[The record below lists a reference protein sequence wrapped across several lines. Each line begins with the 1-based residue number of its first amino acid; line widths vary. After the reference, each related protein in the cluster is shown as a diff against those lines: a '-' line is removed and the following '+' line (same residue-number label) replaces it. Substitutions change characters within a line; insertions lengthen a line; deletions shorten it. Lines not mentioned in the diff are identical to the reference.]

1 LPSRDGKLHG
11 VQPKA
16 HEALGDFAAAFNIT
30 TDDIE
35 AAIALAK
42 RSASP
47 SIPRWPRSHA
57 RRLTPP
63 PENHHADHRHAGG
76 R

>member
-1 LPSRDGKLHG
+1 VAHCWPFAVTQVTGNLHG

-30 TDDIE
+30 TADIE

-42 RSASP
+42 ALGFAIDP
-47 SIPRWPRSHA
+47 A
-57 RRLTPP
+57 LAALTTP
-63 PENHHADHRHAGG
+63 AA
-76 R
+76 

>member
-1 LPSRDGKLHG
+1 LSAWPIAGPSPSRDGKLHG

-30 TDDIE
+30 TADIE

-42 RSASP
+42 ALGFAIDP
-47 SIPRWPRSHA
+47 ALAALIAPA
-57 RRLTPP
+57 
-63 PENHHADHRHAGG
+63 A
-76 R
+76 

>member
-1 LPSRDGKLHG
+1 LLALRRHAGDRQLHG

-42 RSASP
+42 ALGFAIDP
-47 SIPRWPRSHA
+47 A
-57 RRLTPP
+57 LAALTTPT
-63 PENHHADHRHAGG
+63 A
-76 R
+76 